1 MLRYGHS
8 LGMSEATGTLM
19 ITSVGFLIKARF
31 IQRAFLSHCQTRF
44 ASAGSSPNHRHMYLM
59 NISCTIHAYCLP
71 FFGAHTICRPYF
83 PIADTATGGRSS
95 EDERSS
101 GSGYRILKAKAEMP
115 TNGCY

>member
-8 LGMSEATGTLM
+8 LGNECTTGILM
-19 ITSVGFLIKARF
+19 ITLVGFLIKARF
-31 IQRAFLSHCQTRF
+31 TQRAFLSHCQTRF

-83 PIADTATGGRSS
+83 PITGGRSS